1 MLTAAQQA
9 IRRSGVT
16 ATDVRVLAGLD
27 PHGRTAHDVWA
38 SKVLG
43 VDDFESTEATEL
55 GDELEPIVI
64 RRLAA
69 KKGLRLVPREPD
81 AMTIRHPTIG
91 HHVATPDAFF
101 DGPSTGQAKVVGL
114 HNAHLWGED
123 EADGVPDYVLT
134 QVAWEMH
141 VAGVDV
147 AHVGALT
154 GTQVRTFTLVRAR
167 DGIDDLIAA
176 LVEEADRFWTDH
188 VLARVPPPID
198 GSEGS
203 KRLIAARWPKHR
215 EGMIK
220 ASAATE
226 WWARAYFDA
235 KRARDDAAVQ
245 VETASQNLKALA
257 ADAEGIDGDG
267 WRLLLKWREPTSY
280 TVEKEGYRHFDLRAK
295 GAGKKKGKAA

>member
-9 IRRSGVT
+9 IRRSGIT
-16 ATDVRVLAGLD
+16 ATDVRVLSGLD
-27 PHGRTAHDVWA
+27 PHGRTAHDIYA

-43 VDDFESTEATEL
+43 VDNYETTEEKEL

-64 RRLAA
+64 RRLAS

-81 AMTIRHPTIG
+81 AMTIRHPTIA

-101 DGPSTGQAKVVGL
+101 SDSIGQVKVVGL

-123 EADGVPDYVLT
+123 EADGIPDYVLA
-134 QVAWEMH
+134 QCAWEMH
-141 VAGVDV
+141 VSGSDV
-147 AHVGALT
+147 EHVGALT
-154 GTQVRTFTLVRAR
+154 GTHVLTFTIVRSR
-167 DGIDDLIAA
+167 DGIDDLIGA
-176 LVEEADRFWTDH
+176 LVDEADRFWTDH

-198 GSEGS
+198 GSDGS
-203 KRLIAARWPKHR
+203 KRLIAARWPRHR

-220 ASAATE
+220 ASADVE
-226 WWARAYFDA
+226 LSARRYFEA
-235 KRARDDAAVQ
+235 KRRRDEAADA
-245 VETASQNLKALA
+245 VELASQNLKALTG
-257 ADAEGIDGDG
+257 DAEGIDGDG
-267 WRLLLKWREPTSY
+267 WRLMLRWRGPTSY